1 MNRNDG
7 GFCDYLAGLETK
19 TFSSPKKEI
28 DRTYRAVMKKA
39 GLNRKAPKTK
49 RIGRVC
55 LIAAAAVACTAV
67 TAAAAGFNVGGLFRG
82 YFERGTQAAAGAPE
96 SAASLTR
103 SQIMV
108 LDKSGRPVNRS
119 VTDNGTTITVKA
131 AVADKNSAYI
141 LLDVTAPE
149 GTILDRD
156 DYGFEEM
163 SIDLH
168 DADEKGKNWNSVLC
182 DQKDENT
189 RDNKKTY
196 VLRIN
201 SSGLDLQ
208 GREIGLSLT
217 NLSTLRED
225 GLTYDYDYAA
235 KGSWKFD
242 FKLGGGTDPKKL
254 TVKRTAH
261 YIGTNLTKNATL
273 ECTVETVSLSA
284 LSATVDFSGGNLLDS
299 HNYPEIPGYMTIQ
312 YRDGT
317 KITTTHN
324 GPGHGDKQNYT
335 TSYAFDAPI
344 DVDSISSVTIGD
356 LTVPVS

>member
-1 MNRNDG
+1 MNRNNGSFD
-7 GFCDYLAGLETK
+7 DYLAGLDTK
-19 TFSSPKKEI
+19 TFSSSKKEI
-28 DRTYRAVMKKA
+28 DRTYRTVMKKA
-39 GLNRKAPKTK
+39 GLKRKAPKVK

-55 LIAAAAVACTAV
+55 LIAAAAVTCTAV
-67 TAAAAGFNVGGLFRG
+67 TAAAAGFNVGELFRG
-82 YFERGTQAAAGAPE
+82 YFERDSRNASG
-96 SAASLTR
+96 SAASLTQ
-103 SQIMV
+103 SQILV
-108 LDKSGRPVNRS
+108 LDKSGKPVGQS

-131 AVADKNSAYI
+131 AVCDKNSAYI

-149 GTILDRD
+149 GTILDRG

-163 SIDLH
+163 SIDFH
-168 DADEKGKNWNSVLC
+168 DTDNKGKGLNWVLC

-189 RDNKKTY
+189 RDNKKAY
-196 VLRIN
+196 VLHIN

-208 GREIGLSLT
+208 GREIGLSMK

-225 GLTYDYDYAA
+225 GSTYDYAA

-242 FKLGGGTDPKKL
+242 FKLGDGTDPKKL
-254 TVKRTAH
+254 TVKKTAH
-261 YIGTNLTKNATL
+261 YIGTNLTKNAAL

-284 LSATVDFSGGNLLDS
+284 LSATVDFSGSNLWDS

-317 KITTTHN
+317 KVTTTHN

-335 TSYAFDAPI
+335 TSYLFDAPI
-344 DVDSISSVTIGD
+344 DIDSISSVTIGD